1 MEEIRDARGLLC
13 PEPLL
18 IAKQEMERLGSG
30 TFKVLVN
37 TAAARDNIS
46 RLAKNQK
53 WKVEV
58 SGNGEEYLLVLTK

>member
-1 MEEIRDARGLLC
+1 
-13 PEPLL
+13 
-18 IAKQEMERLGSG
+18 MERLGGG

-53 WKVEV
+53 WKIEV
-58 SGNGEEYLLVLTK
+58 SEKDGEYLLVLTK

>member
-1 MEEIRDARGLLC
+1 
-13 PEPLL
+13 
-18 IAKQEMERLGSG
+18 MERLGSG

-58 SGNGEEYLLVLTK
+58 SENGEEYLLVLTK